1 MQIEIEGQDAV
12 KVAQEI
18 LSLEGIQGSF
28 EIVEEVEEV
37 EEVEKEGTL
46 VTIATIIGITTGTIT
61 LAEKLYELRTKNQ
74 NPLEGAKIERV
85 LIVSKNG
92 DRLLLKDPTID
103 QIKRLVD
110 QEKA

>member
-12 KVAQEI
+12 KVTQEI
-18 LSLEGIQGSF
+18 LSLEGIQGSY
-28 EIVEEVEEV
+28 EIVEEIERD
-37 EEVEKEGTL
+37 GIL

-61 LAEKLYELRTKNQ
+61 IAEKLYELRQKNQ

-92 DRLLLKDPTID
+92 DRLLLKDATID